1 MKENL
6 NEIDSK
12 ELKEMY
18 EKNEE
23 MKNFLDKEYTR
34 IRGNNG

>member
-18 EKNEE
+18 EKNKE
-23 MKNFLDKEYTR
+23 MKSFLDKEYTR